1 MGQSLVNN
9 MYTSSY
15 LKEYVGFI
23 SKRMALQSLFLNI
36 LHLVSMAY
44 HGEYGI
50 SND

>member
-23 SKRMALQSLFLNI
+23 SKDGIAIIIFEHTALSF
-36 LHLVSMAY
+36 H
-44 HGEYGI
+44 GI
-50 SND
+50 SQGIWYFQ